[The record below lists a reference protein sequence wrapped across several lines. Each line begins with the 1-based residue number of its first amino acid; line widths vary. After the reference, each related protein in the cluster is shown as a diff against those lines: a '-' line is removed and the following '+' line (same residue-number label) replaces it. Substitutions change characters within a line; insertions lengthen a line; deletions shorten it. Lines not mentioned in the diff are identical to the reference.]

1 MEPAPKNNLP
11 ELPSL
16 EMAVPAEP
24 GDLFRLHRLCVHIY
38 GLMCRDL
45 PAQAQAMAASTGKA
59 LRKKQRQE
67 LAVTLQEELPV
78 LIALHALDRLAAEH
92 RLKGQGLDELIRGLL
107 LPLFAMSYQHLY
119 DQPTD
124 PLKHVLARLD
134 WYLDGDKGGSLE
146 AFAHFLATAWGE
158 RLTESGPLLNHLHD
172 VFLPEMDRRLEL
184 AFRYEFS

>member
-1 MEPAPKNNLP
+1 MEPSLKKSLP

-16 EMAVPAEP
+16 EMALPADP
-24 GDLFRLHRLCVHIY
+24 GNLFRLHRLCIHIY
-38 GLMCRDL
+38 GLMCRDV
-45 PAQAQAMAASTGKA
+45 PAQAQAMAAVTGKA

-78 LIALHALDRLAAEH
+78 LIALHALDRLATEH
-92 RLKGQGLDELIRGLL
+92 LLKGQGLDELIRGLL
-107 LPLFAMSYQHLY
+107 LPLFAMSYQQFY
-119 DQPTD
+119 DQPAD

-134 WYLDGDKGGSLE
+134 WYLDGDKGGPLD
-146 AFAHFLATAWGE
+146 AFTHFLGTVWGD
-158 RLTESGPLLNHLHD
+158 RLPESGPLLGHLHD